1 MSTTKKFSLK
11 IRDYISVP
19 ERKREYNEHHFS
31 KAVNR
36 YDFTFVYQLSV
47 FVCVKNMQSTNQS
60 LS

>member
-36 YDFTFVYQLSV
+36 YDFATRAMSLGRDMVWKRQLV
-47 FVCVKNMQSTNQS
+47 EAF
-60 LS
+60 L